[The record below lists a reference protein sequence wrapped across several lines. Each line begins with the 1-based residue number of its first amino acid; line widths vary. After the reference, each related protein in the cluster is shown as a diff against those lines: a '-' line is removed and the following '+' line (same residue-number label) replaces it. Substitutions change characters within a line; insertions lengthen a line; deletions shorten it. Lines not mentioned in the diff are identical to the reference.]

1 MARMKLILNR
11 IADTL
16 SGIKE
21 IKVIILYGSLA
32 RREATSR
39 SDIDLFIIT
48 SKDIKDKIE
57 EKIIGLENQIHR
69 SIQPTIRTEK
79 QLKTTDSGLLQNIFQ
94 EGKILFLREYFDFPV
109 SFLLE
114 QKSFTI
120 YKFDISNLKQ
130 KKKAEFNREL
140 YGYKDKKY
148 IYKGL
153 IHRANGSKLSPG
165 CIIVPF
171 DNKKMIE
178 SFFGKKKIKFEKIAV
193 WK

>member
-1 MARMKLILNR
+1 MAVVKQVLKK

-16 SGIKE
+16 SEVKE

-32 RREATSR
+32 RGEFASR
-39 SDIDLFIIT
+39 SDTDLLIVT
-48 SKDIKDKIE
+48 SREAKDKIE
-57 EKIIGLENQIHR
+57 EKVIELENQIHR

-94 EGKILFLREYFDFPV
+94 EGRVLFLREYLDFPV

-114 QKSFTI
+114 QKPFVI

-130 KKKAEFNREL
+130 SRKAKFNREL
-140 YGYKDKKY
+140 YGYRDKKY
-148 IYKGL
+148 AYEGL
-153 IHRANGSKLSPG
+153 THRVNASKLSSG

-171 DNKKMIE
+171 GNKRKVE
-178 SFFGKKKIKFEKIAV
+178 EFFRKKRIKFEEIRV

>member
-1 MARMKLILNR
+1 MAGMKSI
-11 IADTL
+11 IKKITDTL
-16 SGIKE
+16 SEIKE

-32 RREATSR
+32 RGESSSR

-48 SKDIKDKIE
+48 SEDIKDKVEGKVIE
-57 EKIIGLENQIHR
+57 LENKIHR

-79 QLKTTDSGLLQNIFQ
+79 QLSATDSGLLQNIFQ

-114 QKSFTI
+114 QKPFII
-120 YKFDISNLKQ
+120 YKLDISNLKQ
-130 KKKAEFNREL
+130 NRKAEFNKKL
-140 YGYKDKKY
+140 YGYRDKKY
-148 IYKGL
+148 TYEGL
-153 IHRANGSKLSPG
+153 IHKVSASKLSSG

-171 DNKKMIE
+171 DNRKKVTE
-178 SFFGKKKIKFEKIAV
+178 FFNKKKIKFEEIKV

>member
-1 MARMKLILNR
+1 MAGIKQILNK
-11 IADTL
+11 IGDTL
-16 SGIKE
+16 SEIKE

-32 RREATSR
+32 RGESTPR
-39 SDIDLFIIT
+39 SDIDLFMIS

-57 EKIIGLENQIHR
+57 EKVIELENQIHR

-79 QLKTTDSGLLQNIFQ
+79 QLKTMDSGLLQNIFQ

-114 QKSFTI
+114 QKPFVI

-130 KKKAEFNREL
+130 NQKAEFNREL

-148 IYKGL
+148 AYEGL
-153 IHRANGSKLSPG
+153 IHKAGGNKLSSG

-171 DNKKMIE
+171 NGKKTVE
-178 SFFGKKKIKFEKIAV
+178 EFFGKKRVKFEEIKI